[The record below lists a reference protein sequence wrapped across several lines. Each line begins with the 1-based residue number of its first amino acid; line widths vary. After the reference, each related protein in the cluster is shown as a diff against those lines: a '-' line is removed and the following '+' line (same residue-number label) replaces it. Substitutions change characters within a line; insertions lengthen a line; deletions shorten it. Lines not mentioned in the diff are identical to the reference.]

1 MKKGDILEGMVE
13 DYAFPNKGIL
23 TCEDRKV
30 TVKDAFPGEKI
41 QYQVTKKK
49 AGKAEGTLLAVLE
62 KSELEDAEPM
72 CPHFGTCG
80 GCTYQTMS
88 YRNQLKV
95 KKKLVK
101 KLLDSVVQ
109 DYEFLGIFGSPEQ
122 AGYRNKMEFTFGDAY
137 KDGPLTLGLHKK
149 GSFYD
154 ILEVTDCKI
163 VKPGWNEIL
172 KYTQA
177 FFAERHVPYYHRM
190 KHTGILRNLVIRQSS
205 VTGEYLINLVT
216 TGLGKTGE
224 GAPSQEDLGEGASD
238 EGTLK
243 EGSLK
248 EENPSQENL
257 DESASDEGM
266 LSQDVLDGGTPGE
279 GVLNEEM
286 LQQYVAG
293 LLKLEADGKLN
304 SPMSF
309 GRIAGI
315 LHTENDSLAD
325 IVQSDRTTVL
335 YGEDFLIEEVMGLK
349 FRISPFSFFQTN
361 TKGCEVL
368 YKKVREFVAGA
379 NGKTGTDVEE
389 EVENSAETE
398 PNGEIDDVAGI
409 AEGIEVDSDT
419 GALISGKEH
428 RVIFDLYSGTGTI
441 AQMLA
446 PIAEKVIGIEI
457 VEEAVEAARQNAEI
471 NGLTNC
477 EFIAGDVLKVLD
489 EIPEKPDFIVLD
501 PPRDGIHPKALPK
514 IISYGVENI
523 VYISCKPTSLVRD
536 LAVFQEN
543 GYRVVKACA
552 VDQFP
557 GTVHV
562 ETIALLTKKAQ

>member
-122 AGYRNKMEFTFGDAY
+122 VGYRNKMEFTFGDAY

-172 KYTQA
+172 KFTQA
-177 FFAERHVPYYHRM
+177 FFAERQVPYYHRM
-190 KHTGILRNLVIRQSS
+190 KHTGVLRNLVIRQSS

-224 GAPSQEDLGEGASD
+224 GALREGASD
-238 EGTLK
+238 EGTLN

-248 EENPSQENL
+248 EENPSQE
-257 DESASDEGM
+257 S
-266 LSQDVLDGGTPGE
+266 
-279 GVLNEEM
+279 LNEEV
-286 LQQYVAG
+286 LQQFVAG

-368 YKKVREFVAGA
+368 YKKVREFVAEA
-379 NGKTGTDVEE
+379 NGKTGTDVES

-398 PNGEIDDVAGI
+398 LNGEIDDMAGI
-409 AEGIEVDSDT
+409 AEGIETDSDT
-419 GALISGKEH
+419 GAAICGKEH

-446 PIAEKVIGIEI
+446 PVAEKVIGIEI

-552 VDQFP
+552 VDQFCHCLHIES
-557 GTVHV
+557 VC
-562 ETIALLTKKAQ
+562 LLSKLGVK

>member
-122 AGYRNKMEFTFGDAY
+122 VGYRNKMEFTFGDAY